1 MATQIE
7 QYAALAGDVD
17 RELSWTEAEL
27 PETARTKHVHRL
39 HPYLGKFVPQLVE
52 VFLGRHVRPGERV
65 LDPFCGSGT
74 TLVECSTYG
83 ADAVG
88 VDVSA
93 FNALLARVKTST
105 PAPAELE
112 AVLAGALAAV
122 AQADPADGD
131 AGTPY
136 LRDWFAPRALAE
148 LLAFRDAIPADGGA
162 AADAARVV
170 LCRAA
175 RSARLAPHHRLESPT
190 TPQRAPYWCHK
201 HRRTCSPVGEAAKF
215 LRRYAADS
223 ARRLADY
230 AALRRAVDVR
240 VLHGDARGA
249 DLGGPFDCL
258 ITSPPYPG
266 RIDYHGQHRYAFELL
281 GLPERRPDEIGAPA
295 RGLSRAAIAG
305 YCDDAVR
312 VLANARSRLRPGA
325 AVVIVV
331 DDARGLYDGILEA
344 AGLELRERRLR
355 HVNRRTGRRDDGY
368 LESVLV
374 ARA

>member
-1 MATQIE
+1 
-7 QYAALAGDVD
+7 
-17 RELSWTEAEL
+17 
-27 PETARTKHVHRL
+27 
-39 HPYLGKFVPQLVE
+39 
-52 VFLGRHVRPGERV
+52 VFLRRHVRPGERV

-83 ADAVG
+83 AHATG

-105 PAPAELE
+105 PPAAELR
-112 AVLAGALAAV
+112 AVLADALAAV
-122 AQADPADGD
+122 GHADPD
-131 AGTPY
+131 AAGRASPY

-162 AADAARVV
+162 SADAARVV
-170 LCRAA
+170 LSRAA
-175 RSARLAPHHRLESPT
+175 RSARLAPHHRLEAPAS
-190 TPQRAPYWCHK
+190 PQRTPYWCHK
-201 HRRTCSPVGEAAKF
+201 HRRTCTPVGEAAKF

-223 ARRLADY
+223 ARRLAEY
-230 AALRRAVDVR
+230 AALRRDVDVA
-240 VLHGDARGA
+240 VLHGDAREA

-281 GLPERRPDEIGAPA
+281 GLEERRPDEIGAPA
-295 RGLSRAAIAG
+295 RGLSRAAIAT
-305 YCDDAVR
+305 YCADAAR
-312 VLANARSRLRPGA
+312 VLAHARERLRPGA

-331 DDARGLYDGILEA
+331 DDARGLYDGVLAA

-368 LESVLV
+368 LESILV

>member
-1 MATQIE
+1 MATQLE

-52 VFLGRHVRPGERV
+52 VFLHRHVRVGERV

-83 ADAVG
+83 AHAAG
-88 VDVSA
+88 IDVSA

-105 PAPAELE
+105 PPAAELRT
-112 AVLAGALAAV
+112 VLEDGLAAV
-122 AQADPADGD
+122 QRADPA
-131 AGTPY
+131 AAAAASPY

-162 AADAARVV
+162 SADAARVV
-170 LCRAA
+170 LSRGA
-175 RSARLAPHHRLESPT
+175 RSARLAPHHRLEAPT
-190 TPQRAPYWCHK
+190 APQRAPYWCHK
-201 HRRTCSPVGEAAKF
+201 HRRTCTPVGEAAKF

-223 ARRLADY
+223 ARRLAEY
-230 AALRRAVDVR
+230 AALRRDVEIR
-240 VLHGDARGA
+240 VLHGDARDA
-249 DLGGPFDCL
+249 DVGGPFDCL

-295 RGLSRAAIAG
+295 CGLSRAAIAG

-312 VLANARSRLRPGA
+312 VLANARLRLRPGA

-331 DDARGLYDGILEA
+331 DDARGLYDGILAA
-344 AGLELRERRLR
+344 AGLELCERRLR
-355 HVNRRTGRRDDGY
+355 HVNRRTGRRDDGF
-368 LESVLV
+368 LETVLV

>member
-1 MATQIE
+1 MASQLE

-52 VFLGRHVRPGERV
+52 VFLHRHVRPGERV

-83 ADAVG
+83 AHAVG

-105 PAPAELE
+105 PDASELRT
-112 AVLAGALAAV
+112 VLADALAAV
-122 AQADPADGD
+122 ERPDPDVGGA
-131 AGTPY
+131 ASPY

-148 LLAFRDAIPADGGA
+148 LLAFRDAIPADAGA
-162 AADAARVV
+162 SADAARVV
-170 LCRAA
+170 LSRAA
-175 RSARLAPHHRLESPT
+175 RSARLAPHHRLEAPAV
-190 TPQRAPYWCHK
+190 PQRTPYWCHK
-201 HRRTCSPVGEAAKF
+201 HRRTCTPVGEAAKF

-223 ARRLADY
+223 ARRLAEY
-230 AALRRAVDVR
+230 AVLRRDVEVA
-240 VLHGDARGA
+240 VLHGDARTGE
-249 DLGGPFDCL
+249 LGGPFDCL

-305 YCDDAVR
+305 YCDDAAQ
-312 VLANARSRLRPGA
+312 VLANARRRLRPGA

-331 DDARGLYDGILEA
+331 DDARGLYDGILAA

-374 ARA
+374 ATA